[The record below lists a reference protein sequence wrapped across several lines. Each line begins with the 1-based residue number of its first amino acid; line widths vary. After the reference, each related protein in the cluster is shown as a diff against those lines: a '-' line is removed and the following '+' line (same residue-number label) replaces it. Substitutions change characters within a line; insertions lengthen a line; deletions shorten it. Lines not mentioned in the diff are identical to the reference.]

1 MPTANNQAGPGSA
14 AMPKDEIYR
23 SESADTATFA
33 FNAAVADVFP
43 DMLHRSIPGYAETI
57 DSIGQLA
64 NRHVL
69 PYTQCYDLGCSLAAA
84 TLAMRRNIIAPGC
97 RIIAVDSATAMV
109 ERCREVVEADDLKS
123 GVRNKSVDVQILH
136 ADIREVEISRASMVV
151 LNYTLQF
158 LPVAD
163 RLPVLKKIADGMVD
177 NGILILSE
185 KVIDNDPHIERLLVE
200 LHHQFKKRNA
210 YSELEISRK
219 RTALENILI
228 PESIDV
234 HLERLRLA
242 GFRHSG
248 PWLRFFNFA
257 SILATR

>member
-1 MPTANNQAGPGSA
+1 
-14 AMPKDEIYR
+14 MPKDEIYR

-33 FNAAVADVFP
+33 FNAVVADVFP
-43 DMLHRSIPGYAETI
+43 DMLQRSIPGYAETI

-64 NRHVL
+64 SRYVMPN
-69 PYTQCYDLGCSLAAA
+69 TQCYDLGCSLAAA
-84 TLAMRRNIIAPGC
+84 TLAMRRNIVVPGC
-97 RIIAVDSATAMV
+97 RIVAVDSAAAMV
-109 ERCREVVEADDLKS
+109 ERCRKIVASDDHKTDAC
-123 GVRNKSVDVQILH
+123 NNSVAIQILH

-163 RLPVLKKIADGMVD
+163 RLPMLKKIADAMVE

-200 LHHQFKKRNA
+200 LHHQFKRRNA

-219 RTALENILI
+219 RTALENVLI

-242 GFRHSG
+242 GFRHAG
-248 PWLRFFNFA
+248 PWLRFFNFV
-257 SILATR
+257 SILAIR